1 MRKLIVVSV
10 AFPFAVVSADPVG
23 GAEQI
28 LTRIDRAL
36 TDAGHRSIV
45 VAAQG
50 SLAAGELVG
59 VPACSGPIGRN
70 EWGRAHKSLREII
83 GQIVAQSGAD
93 LVHMHGVD
101 FQYYLPSPG
110 VRVLATLHLPLTSY
124 PPGSLDLT
132 RPRTWANTVSR
143 YQHERAGHHPRI
155 ACLIENGVVAP
166 PGPPTRKEPF
176 ALAMGRICPEK
187 GFHLALDAA
196 KAANIPLK
204 LAGSVSNFP
213 EHRQYFED
221 EIKPRLDDCRQ
232 WIGPVSGDF
241 KWQLLQ
247 SAQCVLVPS
256 LVPETA
262 SLVAREALAAGTTV
276 IAYPSGALAE
286 TIEDGRTGFLV
297 NNVEEMTRAL
307 SRTREIDPLCC
318 RRIANERYSAVRMAE
333 EYLELYQQLLQADE

>member
-1 MRKLIVVSV
+1 LRKLTVVSV

-36 TDAGHRSIV
+36 AVAGHRSIV
-45 VAAQG
+45 VAAEG
-50 SLAAGELVG
+50 SLSAGELVD
-59 VPACSGPIGRN
+59 VPACSGPIGRS
-70 EWGRAHKSLREII
+70 EWNRAHDYLRETI
-83 GQIVAQSGAD
+83 GQVVAQSHAD

-101 FQYYLPSPG
+101 FLYYLPPPG
-110 VRVLATLHLPLTSY
+110 VRVLATLHLPLNFY

-132 RPRTWANTVSR
+132 CPRTWVNTVSR
-143 YQHERAGHHPRI
+143 YQHERTGHHPRV
-155 ACLIENGVVAP
+155 AHLIENGVIAP
-166 PGPPTRKEPF
+166 PTATTRKQPF

-196 KAANIPLK
+196 KKANVPLK

-213 EHRQYFED
+213 EHRKYFEN
-221 EIKPRLDDCRQ
+221 EIKPRLDRSRQ
-232 WIGPVSGDF
+232 WIGPVCGDL

-247 SAQCVLVPS
+247 SARCVLVPS

-262 SLVAREALAAGTTV
+262 SLVAREALAAGTAV

-286 TIEDGRTGFLV
+286 TIENGRTGFLV
-297 NNVEEMTRAL
+297 NNVEEMAQAI
-307 SRTREIDPLCC
+307 SRTLEIDPLCC
-318 RRIANERYSAVRMAE
+318 RRIAKERYSAARMAE
-333 EYLELYQQLLQADE
+333 QYLELYQQLLQEDE

>member
-1 MRKLIVVSV
+1 LRKLTVVSV

-36 TDAGHRSIV
+36 ALAGHRSIV
-45 VAAQG
+45 VAAEG
-50 SLAAGELVG
+50 SLSAGELVG
-59 VPACSGPIGRN
+59 VPVCSNPIGRN
-70 EWGRAHKSLREII
+70 EWNGAHKYLREII
-83 GQIVAQSGAD
+83 GQVVAQSDAD

-101 FQYYLPSPG
+101 FLYYLPPPG
-110 VRVLATLHLPLTSY
+110 VRVLATLHLPLNFY
-124 PPGSLDLT
+124 PPGSLDLA
-132 RPRTWANTVSR
+132 RPRTWVNTVSS
-143 YQHERAGHHPRI
+143 YQHERAGHHPHVAR
-155 ACLIENGVVAP
+155 LIENGVIAP
-166 PGPPTRKEPF
+166 PAATGRKQPF

-196 KAANIPLK
+196 KAANVPLK

-213 EHRQYFED
+213 EHRKYFED
-221 EIKPRLDDCRQ
+221 EIKPRLDHSRQ
-232 WIGPVSGDF
+232 WIGPVCGDL

-247 SAQCVLVPS
+247 SARCVLVPS

-297 NNVEEMTRAL
+297 NNVEEMAQAL

-318 RRIANERYSAVRMAE
+318 RRLAKERYSAVRMAE
-333 EYLELYQQLLQADE
+333 QYLELYQQLLQADG

>member
-1 MRKLIVVSV
+1 MRKLTVVSV

-28 LTRIDRAL
+28 LSRIDRAL
-36 TDAGHRSIV
+36 AAAGHRSIV
-45 VAAQG
+45 IAAEG
-50 SLAAGELVG
+50 SLSAGELVSM
-59 VPACSGPIGRN
+59 PACSGPIGRS
-70 EWGRAHKSLREII
+70 EWNRAHGYLRETIS
-83 GQIVAQSGAD
+83 QVVARSDAD

-101 FQYYLPSPG
+101 FQYYLPPPG
-110 VRVLATLHLPLTSY
+110 VRVLATLHLPQTFY

-132 RPRTWANTVSR
+132 RPRTWINTVSR
-143 YQHERAGHHPRI
+143 YQHERARHHPRV
-155 ACLIENGVVAP
+155 ARLIENGVAAP
-166 PGPPTRKEPF
+166 PNATPRKEPF

-196 KAANIPLK
+196 KAANVPLK
-204 LAGSVSNFP
+204 LAGSISNFP
-213 EHRQYFED
+213 EHRQYFEN
-221 EIKPRLDDCRQ
+221 EIKPRLNQSRQ
-232 WIGPVSGDF
+232 WVGPVYGDH
-241 KWQLLQ
+241 KWRLLQ

-286 TIEDGRTGFLV
+286 IIEDGRTGFLV
-297 NNVEEMTRAL
+297 NNVEEMTKAL

-318 RRIANERYSAVRMAE
+318 RRIAEERYSAFRMAE
-333 EYLELYQQLLQADE
+333 EYLDLYQELVRADE